1 MARSQ
6 RASRIAFGILAY
18 GGIALLGLGALFL
31 LRTLA
36 ITAFGERAEGT
47 VIGNDW
53 RNELDSEGRAI
64 ASVRAIVRFEAE
76 GRTVEFT
83 SAVGTSKPS
92 HQVNDT
98 VRVYYWPGHPDE
110 ATIGGFAEWFLRP
123 MIVGGIG
130 LVLLAIG
137 GGFLWG
143 PAWFVWRRR
152 HIIAKGI
159 PVRAKVLAIRLE
171 RSVEVDDRS
180 PWVIV
185 AEFKDENTGQ
195 TVPCTSHYL
204 WVDPAPEYPVGS
216 GVLVYHIPDQPHK
229 YAFQLETTHG
239 SP

>member
-1 MARSQ
+1 MSKLTPRLFQASHVTAPAERGPMAHSQ

-18 GGIALLGLGALFL
+18 GGIALLSLGALFL

-36 ITAFGERAEGT
+36 ITAFGERAEGI
-47 VIGNDW
+47 VISNDW

-83 SAVGTSKPS
+83 SAIGTSRPL

-98 VRVYYWPGHPDE
+98 VRVYYWPSHPED
-110 ATIGGFAEWFLRP
+110 AIIGGFAEWFLRP

-143 PAWFVWRRR
+143 PAWFARRRR
-152 HIIAKGI
+152 HIIAKG
-159 PVRAKVLAIRLE
+159 
-171 RSVEVDDRS
+171 
-180 PWVIV
+180 
-185 AEFKDENTGQ
+185 
-195 TVPCTSHYL
+195 
-204 WVDPAPEYPVGS
+204 
-216 GVLVYHIPDQPHK
+216 
-229 YAFQLETTHG
+229 
-239 SP
+239 